1 MSSICQLH
9 PLPYQPDPSFWFQAI
24 QREPGAVLL
33 DSGRPVATR
42 GRYDI
47 LSAWPI
53 EILEARTP
61 ESGRQ
66 FFERCRHS
74 LRALGDAGFPKDV
87 ALPFAGGL
95 LGYLAYDF
103 GRRLETLPEGADDDL
118 HLPDARLGVY
128 DWSLT
133 TDHHRRE
140 AWLVFHP
147 KCAERKRRR
156 VVALFEAVAEGSVS
170 VAGTRISHDV
180 ACGSGASDSTAADSS
195 TAPARAPRADPA
207 SYAGENSFTL
217 LGDFQPTISPDTY
230 RQAIAR
236 VHEYIRAGNCYQVN
250 YTQRFES
257 SYRGDPWHAYK
268 TLRRACAT
276 PFAGYLYLGG
286 EDAILSLSPERFLK
300 LQQGQIETRPIKGTR
315 PRGSNPDSDRALARE
330 LCDSPKDRAENLM
343 IVDLLRND
351 IGRSS
356 RIGSVHVPELFAL
369 ESYPNVHHLVS
380 SVRAELAPGLDAFD
394 LLAGSFPGGS
404 ITGAPKIR
412 AMEIIDELEPH
423 RRSLYCGSL
432 LYIDVRGEMDSSI
445 TIRSMLAR
453 GGRISCWAGGGIV
466 LDSDWEEEYQE
477 SLDKVG
483 VLLRA
488 LAPSLK

>member
-1 MSSICQLH
+1 MPPTCQLH
-9 PLPYQPDPSFWFQAI
+9 PLPYQPDPAYWFQPI
-24 QREPGAVLL
+24 HRQSGAVLL

-47 LSAWPI
+47 LSAWPR
-53 EILEARTP
+53 EILQARAQETGQ
-61 ESGRQ
+61 E

-74 LRALGDAGFPKDV
+74 LRALGAAKFP
-87 ALPFAGGL
+87 AEAELPFAGGL
-95 LGYLAYDF
+95 LGYLSYDF
-103 GRRLETLPEGADDDL
+103 GRRLETLPEVAKDDL
-118 HLPDARLGVY
+118 LLPDAHLGVY

-133 TDHHRRE
+133 TDHHKRKT
-140 AWLVFHP
+140 WLVFHP
-147 KCAERKRRR
+147 ECAERKRRTL
-156 VVALFEAVAEGSVS
+156 VALFEAVLQGGRVS
-170 VAGTRISHDV
+170 VPATWLSEDDTATARALRAGR
-180 ACGSGASDSTAADSS
+180 ADS
-195 TAPARAPRADPA
+195 AEDVP
-207 SYAGENSFTL
+207 FTL
-217 LGDFQPTISPDTY
+217 LKEFRPTIERDTY
-230 RQAIAR
+230 RQAIER
-236 VHEYIRAGNCYQVN
+236 VHQYIRAGDCYQVN

-257 SYRGDPWHAYK
+257 RYRGNPWHAYK

-276 PFAGYLYLGG
+276 PFAGYLYLGAD
-286 EDAILSLSPERFLK
+286 DAILSLSPERFLK

-315 PRGSNPDSDRALARE
+315 PRGSNADSDQALARQ
-330 LCDSPKDRAENLM
+330 LCDSAKDRAENLM

-356 RIGSVHVPELFAL
+356 RIGSVHVPELFSL

-380 SVRAELAPGLDAFD
+380 SIRAQLAAGLDAFD

-412 AMEIIDELEPH
+412 AIQIIDELEPH
-423 RRSLYCGSL
+423 RRSIYCGSL
-432 LYIDVRGEMDSSI
+432 LYVDVRGHMDSSI

-453 GGRISCWAGGGIV
+453 NGRISCWAGGGIV

-488 LAPSLK
+488 LSPSAS